1 MKVLEL
7 DIQSTSYFSFNE
19 IFSKR
24 LKKKEDNLQTFIVH
38 SKNKFPVELH
48 SIDNDFDIHLT
59 FKNTPTHFIENW
71 LVFPY
76 KNQSMERSSFF
87 SIESPPLPTMLD
99 FFMILDKYE
108 FPFKGEFHFRYSSR
122 ELLTIMITYLRD
134 YISTYTNQKVNIRF
148 NTEENCILITNIATL
163 LSIKLH
169 LFDGGY
175 WFIPLIP
182 KINSSQ
188 YELCV
193 AIEKLCNQF
202 ELLSVFGAKK

>member
-1 MKVLEL
+1 MEF
-7 DIQSTSYFSFNE
+7 DIQSTSYFSFNQM
-19 IFSKR
+19 ILKR
-24 LKKKEDNLQTFIVH
+24 FENKEDNLKTYIVH
-38 SKNKFPVELH
+38 SKNKFPVKLH
-48 SIDNDFDIHLT
+48 IIDNDFDIHLT

-76 KNQSMERSSFF
+76 KNQSMERSSYF

-99 FFMILDKYE
+99 FFMIMDKYD
-108 FPFKGEFHFRYSSR
+108 FPFKGEFHFRYSKSD
-122 ELLTIMITYLRD
+122 LLTIMINYLRD
-134 YISTYTNQKVNIRF
+134 YISTYTNQKVNIRL
-148 NTEENCILITNIATL
+148 NIEEKCIIITNIATL

-182 KINSSQ
+182 KPNSPQ

-193 AIEKLCNQF
+193 AIEKLCNQY